1 MKIIDDSGKEYEG
14 FITKLSKSGKYLNII
29 QVPVNTL
36 YPQSIG
42 DLFQN
47 LSESLKDRGV
57 TNFVLI
63 PIPDKN
69 HKLIFNKKES
79 APAEFKI

>member
-14 FITKLSKSGKYLNII
+14 FITKLSKSDKYLNII

-36 YPQSIG
+36 YPQIG

-47 LSESLKDRGV
+47 LSK
-57 TNFVLI
+57 
-63 PIPDKN
+63 
-69 HKLIFNKKES
+69 
-79 APAEFKI
+79 

>member
-14 FITKLSKSGKYLNII
+14 FITKLSKSDKYLNII
-29 QVPVNTL
+29 QVPVSTL
-36 YPQSIG
+36 CPQIV

-57 TNFVLI
+57 TNFILI

-69 HKLIFNKKES
+69 HKLIFNKIKVDENARDS
-79 APAEFKI
+79 

>member
-14 FITKLSKSGKYLNII
+14 FITKLSKSDKYLNII

-36 YPQSIG
+36 YPQIG

-47 LSESLKDRGV
+47 LSKSLKDRGV

-69 HKLIFNKKES
+69 HKLIFNKIKVDENARDS
-79 APAEFKI
+79 

>member
-14 FITKLSKSGKYLNII
+14 YITKLSKSDKYLNII
-29 QVPVNTL
+29 QVPVSTL
-36 YPQSIG
+36 CPQIV

-57 TNFVLI
+57 TNFILI

-69 HKLIFNKKES
+69 HKLIFNKIKVDENARDS
-79 APAEFKI
+79 